1 MTPVAVVD
9 GEGYIEMTATAEPA
23 LQNFFHAEILGP
35 LFLDVEHFRVAHVTT
50 HPVKMRF
57 VREVCRR
64 DAPHLGCQF
73 NRPVKIHDSGLLPQ
87 VSAWRYQP
95 SLERLRPV
103 NSISILG
110 CREWFFS
117 EVDELFFDVGNIVI
131 MTFDAVL
138 LMAEGGCAVMACS
151 TIAAILQLFMA
162 HFGTVDF
169 HAELELSM
177 AHFAGVP
184 QPMCPVRE

>member
-9 GEGYIEMTATAEPA
+9 GEGYVEMTATAEPA
-23 LQNFFHAEILGP
+23 LQNLSHAEILSP

-57 VREVCRR
+57 VGEVCRR
-64 DAPHLGCQF
+64 DHPHLGCQL

-117 EVDELFFDVGNIVI
+117 KVDELICDVGIVVI

-162 HFGTVDF
+162 YLGSVDF